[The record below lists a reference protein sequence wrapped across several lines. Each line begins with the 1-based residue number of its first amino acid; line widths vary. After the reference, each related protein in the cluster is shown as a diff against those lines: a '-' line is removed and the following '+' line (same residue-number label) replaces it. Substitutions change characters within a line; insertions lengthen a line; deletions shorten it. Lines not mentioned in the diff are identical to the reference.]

1 MSQFKFFK
9 NREHFL
15 FSLWTWMLL
24 FSLGFHIVLL
34 LLPSTLKPKTD
45 TTNTVNKTELEG
57 IRVIELP
64 SNRTITSPKD
74 SPNSSF
80 QSNSKANSLRII
92 NKTIDKT
99 PESNSNLSLNRNL
112 NNSSNNNLDNPSS
125 KPEIQ
130 QDQPNSKPASNQNLE
145 SQNEAKKQNLEA
157 KKNSNDPFIDF
168 PKYPNAE
175 IGSWGLLQGQEDLA
189 SQQTGDRQDVVASY
203 FERELQARGYEI
215 KILSS
220 DSKQKVYQ
228 IFKGG
233 LNKFLNLIVR
243 DGKGTAIVLASQAL
257 DINKLQALSVA
268 SKAETD
274 FDIVLKQLS
283 ELGAQRIAIPEF
295 YFAQPEKFYA
305 MSAKERG
312 SYDIAKPKLGFDG
325 NFVVILSKSPEQVFS
340 NFFAPN
346 FQNSKFE
353 VSQMSNYGGGLVYKV
368 KQGSFVRYLNLLPT
382 QSGVGTIVVIW
393 ENLPL

>member
-1 MSQFKFFK
+1 MSQFRFFK
-9 NREHFL
+9 NREHSL
-15 FSLWTWMLL
+15 IPLWTWMLL
-24 FSLGFHIVLL
+24 FSLGFHIALL
-34 LLPSTLKPKTD
+34 LLPNRLNSKND
-45 TTNTVNKTELEG
+45 ITNTVNKPELEG

-64 SNRTITSPKD
+64 SNRTISSPKD
-74 SPNSSF
+74 SPNFST
-80 QSNSKANSLRII
+80 QSNPKANSLQL
-92 NKTIDKT
+92 IDKT
-99 PESNSNLSLNRNL
+99 SESNSNLSLNKD
-112 NNSSNNNLDNPSS
+112 SNNNVDKPLPKREMQQEQLSS
-125 KPEIQ
+125 KPL
-130 QDQPNSKPASNQNLE
+130 STQNLE
-145 SQNEAKKQNLEA
+145 SQDETKSPNLEV
-157 KKNSNDPFIDF
+157 KKKANDPFIDF

-189 SQQTGDRQDVVASY
+189 SQQTGDHQDVVASY

-220 DSKQKVYQ
+220 NSKQKVYQ

-233 LNKFLNLIVR
+233 LNKFLNLIAR
-243 DGKGTAIVLASQAL
+243 DGKGTAIILASKPV
-257 DINKLQALSVA
+257 DINKLHALSVA

-305 MSAKERG
+305 KSVKERN
-312 SYDIAKPKLGFDG
+312 SYDIDKPKSGFDG
-325 NFVVILSKSPEQVFS
+325 NFVVILDKKPEQLFS
-340 NFFAPN
+340 SFFAPS

-353 VSQMSNYGGGLVYKV
+353 VNQLSNYGGGLIYKV
-368 KQGSFVRYLNLLPT
+368 KQSSFVRYLNLLPT

-393 ENLPL
+393 KSLPM

>member
-1 MSQFKFFK
+1 MSQFRFFK
-9 NREHFL
+9 NREHSL
-15 FSLWTWMLL
+15 IPLWTWMLL

-34 LLPSTLKPKTD
+34 LLPNTLKSKTD
-45 TTNTVNKTELEG
+45 RTNTVNKPELEG
-57 IRVIELP
+57 IRVIEFP

-74 SPNSSF
+74 FPNFSI
-80 QSNSKANSLRII
+80 QSNPKANSLQL
-92 NKTIDKT
+92 IDKT
-99 PESNSNLSLNRNL
+99 LESNSNLSLNKD
-112 NNSSNNNLDNPSS
+112 SNNNIDKPLPKREIQQEQLSS
-125 KPEIQ
+125 KPL
-130 QDQPNSKPASNQNLE
+130 STQNLE
-145 SQNEAKKQNLEA
+145 SQDETKSPNLEV
-157 KKNSNDPFIDF
+157 KKKANDPFIDF

-220 DSKQKVYQ
+220 NSKQKVYQ

-233 LNKFLNLIVR
+233 LNKFLNLIAR
-243 DGKGTAIVLASQAL
+243 DGKRTAIILASKPV
-257 DINKLQALSVA
+257 DINKLHALSVA

-305 MSAKERG
+305 KSVKERN
-312 SYDIAKPKLGFDG
+312 SYDIDKPKSGFDG
-325 NFVVILSKSPEQVFS
+325 NFVVILDKKPEQLFS
-340 NFFAPN
+340 SFFAPS

-353 VSQMSNYGGGLVYKV
+353 VNQLSNYGGGLIYKV
-368 KQGSFVRYLNLLPT
+368 KQSSFVRYLNLLPT

-393 ENLPL
+393 KSLPM